1 MKSIINLKTAE
12 IQLYQMFESWGWK
25 ISVEQKS
32 LLQYF
37 VHKKMNAMYMFIWL
51 KKLCCTSMRNM
62 TLEIKRANH
71 NEQSPY
77 HWETYIQW
85 RRPSMMAVTR
95 QQIHAKHDCGL
106 WILDIPIYP
115 LPRCASKRSGSCQK
129 AFKIMTLSFVIH
141 IKRKY
146 FIHM

>member
-37 VHKKMNAMYMFIWL
+37 VHKKMNAMCMFIWL

-77 HWETYIQW
+77 H
-85 RRPSMMAVTR
+85 
-95 QQIHAKHDCGL
+95 
-106 WILDIPIYP
+106 
-115 LPRCASKRSGSCQK
+115 
-129 AFKIMTLSFVIH
+129 
-141 IKRKY
+141 
-146 FIHM
+146 